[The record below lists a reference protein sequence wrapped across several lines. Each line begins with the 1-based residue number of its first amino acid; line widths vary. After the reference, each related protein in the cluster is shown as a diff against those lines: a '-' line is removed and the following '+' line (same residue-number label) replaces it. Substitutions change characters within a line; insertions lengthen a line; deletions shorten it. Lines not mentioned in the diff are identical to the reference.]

1 MKLVTKN
8 EEVLRQKAKVYDFE
22 NPPMDTL
29 ELRDKL
35 VNTMIDE
42 GGIGLAAPQ
51 VGVPYR
57 VFVMRGKDKDESMF
71 IANPEILE
79 FSDEK
84 ETMEEGCLTG
94 GLEGIF
100 CHLTR
105 PAAISARWQNEDG
118 DWRELSFDGYS
129 ARCFQHEMD
138 HLDGILFIDHA
149 SQLKLE
155 RAVKKK
161 NKRIKQYERF
171 RKQLRELESRGYF
184 RTQLPDS
191 EGVQPTDKVPQSKSE

>member
-35 VNTMIDE
+35 INTKIDE

-57 VFVMRGKDKDESMF
+57 VFVMRGKDKDECMF

-94 GLEGIF
+94 GLEGIL

-105 PAAISARWQNEDG
+105 PDIR
-118 DWRELSFDGYS
+118 RLLSG
-129 ARCFQHEMD
+129 QM
-138 HLDGILFIDHA
+138 
-149 SQLKLE
+149 
-155 RAVKKK
+155 
-161 NKRIKQYERF
+161 
-171 RKQLRELESRGYF
+171 
-184 RTQLPDS
+184 
-191 EGVQPTDKVPQSKSE
+191 

>member
-1 MKLVTKN
+1 MKLVAKN
-8 EEVLRQKAKVYDFE
+8 EKVLREKAKVYDFE
-22 NPPMDTL
+22 NPPMDTM
-29 ELRDKL
+29 ELKDKL
-35 VNTMIDE
+35 INTMME
-42 GGIGLAAPQ
+42 ENGIGLAAPQ

-57 VFVMRGKDKDESMF
+57 VFVMRGKDKDECMF
-71 IANPEILE
+71 IANPEIIE
-79 FSDEK
+79 FSE
-84 ETMEEGCLTG
+84 ETVVIEEGCLTG

-105 PAAISARWQNEDG
+105 PAAITARWQNEDG
-118 DWRELSFDGYS
+118 DVRELMFDGYS
-129 ARCFQHEMD
+129 ARCFQHELD

-149 SQLKLE
+149 SQIKLE

-171 RKQLRELESRGYF
+171 KKQIRELESRGYF
-184 RTQLPDS
+184 NTQLPDS

>member
-35 VNTMIDE
+35 INTMIDE

-57 VFVMRGKDKDESMF
+57 VFVMRGKDKDECMF

-138 HLDGILFIDHA
+138 HLDGILFIDYL
-149 SQLKLE
+149 SKLKKSMII
-155 RAVKKK
+155 KKLSK
-161 NKRIKQYERF
+161 IKSTRI
-171 RKQLRELESRGYF
+171 
-184 RTQLPDS
+184 
-191 EGVQPTDKVPQSKSE
+191 VV

>member
-35 VNTMIDE
+35 INTMIDE

-57 VFVMRGKDKDESMF
+57 VFVMRGKDKDECMF

-84 ETMEEGCLTG
+84 ETVG
-94 GLEGIF
+94 
-100 CHLTR
+100 
-105 PAAISARWQNEDG
+105 S
-118 DWRELSFDGYS
+118 
-129 ARCFQHEMD
+129 
-138 HLDGILFIDHA
+138 
-149 SQLKLE
+149 
-155 RAVKKK
+155 
-161 NKRIKQYERF
+161 
-171 RKQLRELESRGYF
+171 
-184 RTQLPDS
+184 
-191 EGVQPTDKVPQSKSE
+191 